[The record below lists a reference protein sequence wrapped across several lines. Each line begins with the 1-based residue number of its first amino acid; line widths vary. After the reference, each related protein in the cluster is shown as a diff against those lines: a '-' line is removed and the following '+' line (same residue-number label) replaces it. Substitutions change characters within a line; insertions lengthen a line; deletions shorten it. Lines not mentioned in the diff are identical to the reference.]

1 MHCVSK
7 EIQSKFSSKNPFTQL
22 MHSAERK
29 FACDI
34 CEKNSKELW
43 KLEITKPVYVHAV
56 DRKHC
61 CQDKSNSPSSHGCSV
76 NSVHQSADKRHSC
89 DNCQKFNTSLSKHM
103 PEVNISVQKDS
114 SVISVTLK
122 ANEKLRY
129 DITKLFTNQICRF
142 PASFAPQLSPSKVL
156 LSNTWKI
163 SIKRTEQ
170 ILFHYLRGPFCLP
183 RCILCK
189 YIKHISLFHRK
200 TIAATHQ
207 KMIQIKIQVKN
218 IHN

>member
-1 MHCVSK
+1 
-7 EIQSKFSSKNPFTQL
+7 

-34 CEKNSKELW
+34 CEKNQKRCGS
-43 KLEITKPVYVHAV
+43 
-56 DRKHC
+56 
-61 CQDKSNSPSSHGCSV
+61 QKSQSRCMCMLLTGNTVAKTRATLLLHMA
-76 NSVHQSADKRHSC
+76 VHQSADKRHSC
-89 DNCQKFNTSLSKHM
+89 DNCQKTFSFNTSLSKHM
-103 PEVNISVQKDS
+103 HEVNISVQKDS

-129 DITKLFTNQICRF
+129 DITKLFTNQICGF

-170 ILFHYLRGPFCLP
+170 ILFLYLCGLFSFP
-183 RCILCK
+183 RCALYK
-189 YIKHISLFHRK
+189 YTTKIFHYFIARQSECHIRR
-200 TIAATHQ
+200 
-207 KMIQIKIQVKN
+207 
-218 IHN
+218 